1 MLVTM
6 NVAVSLVDIWSISRH
21 TPRHMSQPFNNLAWQ
36 PPLDITTPPLQKF
49 IKTLSRN
56 EQNNLFRDDVTM
68 LSVTDSITLQNI
80 TSDNLD

>member
-1 MLVTM
+1 MLLQV
-6 NVAVSLVDIWSISRH
+6 
-21 TPRHMSQPFNNLAWQ
+21 
-36 PPLDITTPPLQKF
+36 PPCEVKFKALF